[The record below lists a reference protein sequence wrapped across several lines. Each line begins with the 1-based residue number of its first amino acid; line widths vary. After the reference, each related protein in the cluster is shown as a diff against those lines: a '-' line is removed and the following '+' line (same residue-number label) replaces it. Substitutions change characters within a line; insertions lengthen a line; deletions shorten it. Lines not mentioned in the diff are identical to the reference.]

1 MGHML
6 GAAGAIEAIVS
17 ALSANRGIV
26 PPTAGYAEKDPE
38 CDVFVPTAALTDRP
52 QKVVLSNSLGFG
64 GHNATLA
71 ISPFAEVRE

>member
-1 MGHML
+1 ML
-6 GAAGAIEAIVS
+6 GAAGAVEAVVAS
-17 ALSANRGIV
+17 LSAARSVV

-38 CDVFVPTAALTDRP
+38 CDVLVPTKAITDVP

-71 ISPFAEVRE
+71 ISPFKEA